1 MSSRIFL
8 YTPWCE
14 QGLSYDAKAIEKI
27 AIENNLEPIITFNKK
42 RKIQWDCTF
51 VPEKKLLE
59 QITEKDILFCF
70 ERFPNKILHNVKSKC
85 KAMFL
90 MINYEYYDSSYIDYY
105 KQFDKLYCKS
115 KIAIEGCKNDGLN
128 NYYYMPWILW
138 NHPINEIT
146 PIGKKVKV
154 LFNGGTGGYKDRRN
168 FESVVNL
175 LKNYL
180 DDDIEVTIKL
190 TKKIRGWTKK
200 IFKKNIKFL
209 KSDKRVTLIQD
220 NMNKNIY
227 INFLNDFDI
236 NLAPSKYEGFG
247 LTILEG
253 LHSRLATLTLDE
265 SPMNEIIS
273 HNVNGYCM
281 PAVEIE
287 KVRNQPIFSL
297 EESVFLDWF
306 TRIVKDKEKLINMKL
321 MTSKFLEK
329 NIFNFNNHFK
339 KIFHE

>member
-1 MSSRIFL
+1 MKSRLFL

-27 AIENNLEPIITFNKK
+27 AIENDIEPIVTFNKK

-51 VPEKKLLE
+51 VPEKKLLN
-59 QITEKDILFCF
+59 QINEEDILFCF
-70 ERFPNKILHNVKSKC
+70 ERFPQSIINDLKNKC
-85 KAMFL
+85 KAMYL
-90 MINYEYYDSSYIDYY
+90 MINYEYYDSSYINFY
-105 KQFDKLYCKS
+105 KQFDRLYCKS
-115 KIAIEGCKNDGLN
+115 KIAIDGCKRDGLK

-138 NHPINEIT
+138 NHPIKKVNQ
-146 PIGKKVKV
+146 IGEKVKV

-168 FESVVNL
+168 LESIISL
-175 LKNYL
+175 LKNYK
-180 DDDIEVTIKL
+180 DDDIDVTIKV
-190 TKKIRGWTKK
+190 TKKMRSWTKN
-200 IFKKNIKFL
+200 IYNRNKKFIKNDCRIAL
-209 KSDKRVTLIQD
+209 LRD
-220 NMNKNIY
+220 NMDKTEY
-227 INFLNDFDI
+227 INFLNTFDV

-281 PAVEIE
+281 PAVEID
-287 KVRNQPIFSL
+287 KVRNQPIFSV
-297 EESVFLDWF
+297 EESVFLEWF
-306 TRIVKDKEKLINMKL
+306 TKIVKNKNKLISMKS

-329 NIFNFNNHFK
+329 NILNFNNHFK